1 MKGRTD
7 LTIETHDHVYI
18 TGLKFGKSAAEALEQ
33 IERSQYAQAFALSE
47 KPVTMVG
54 INFNVKEERN
64 ITEWVIK

>member
-1 MKGRTD
+1 M
-7 LTIETHDHVYI
+7 THQSDTYVF
-18 TGLKFGKSAAEALEQ
+18 LS
-33 IERSQYAQAFALSE
+33 RAFALSE